1 MDTAL
6 TATEPSRPGPPR
18 SPGPQTNPLG
28 AEPPPHPPPP
38 HQPPPRLHSREAPHL
53 AAAPPAGSGE
63 ARRITAARC
72 YAVPT
77 AAGGSSPRHGSARLG
92 PSHVRRS
99 RRGSRRRCHFP
110 AAGGGGKRA
119 CAARGALGAVVR
131 RAGQEKAAIGVSDVS
146 ASRRACVCV
155 RCCERAGR
163 VREVGRDSHRGVKTG
178 RAPRPRSPTIPQG
191 SASSLR
197 VCARGGRMGAQ
208 PRSASA
214 GTKRSLPCSGAHR
227 GLRSAAPRGDAW
239 TGERSEAQA
248 VGSAQCGLG
257 APRRSHVGEPT
268 CGVGALTR
276 DSVRGC
282 GWGGRGASVGG
293 AGRWGSGCPPRWW
306 CHGNHGSCRAA
317 AAMGSDGS
325 RSVPALP
332 SSVSLPPH

>member
-1 MDTAL
+1 M
-6 TATEPSRPGPPR
+6 
-18 SPGPQTNPLG
+18 
-28 AEPPPHPPPP
+28 
-38 HQPPPRLHSREAPHL
+38 
-53 AAAPPAGSGE
+53 
-63 ARRITAARC
+63 
-72 YAVPT
+72 
-77 AAGGSSPRHGSARLG
+77 
-92 PSHVRRS
+92 
-99 RRGSRRRCHFP
+99 
-110 AAGGGGKRA
+110 
-119 CAARGALGAVVR
+119 
-131 RAGQEKAAIGVSDVS
+131 S

-214 GTKRSLPCSGAHR
+214 GTKRSLPCSEAHR

-239 TGERSEAQA
+239 TGERSEARA

-268 CGVGALTR
+268 CGVGALMR